1 MRMLQSKKIH
11 RYIWSTDR
19 SESYT
24 RELNSGSFITKLNQ
38 LSDHLSNASDQSA
51 IDENVNS
58 FNNLLD
64 TVCGP
69 LFKKEI
75 SHHAN
80 SVFTSD
86 VSAHSKSDNKWFNE
100 DCRDARLE
108 LYRCLNLFRND
119 KSEINCKNMTRARSI
134 FKSNVRKAKFTYA
147 KQQTRK
153 LENMRFKNAKEYWK
167 LLKNAWGQRKA
178 SGVSANN
185 FYDYFKAINNPDDR
199 FFQPDDDI
207 IYFNERIV
215 KDEFQVMF
223 QELDVEIS
231 MGEINKAVKNLEK

>member
-1 MRMLQSKKIH
+1 M
-11 RYIWSTDR
+11 
-19 SESYT
+19 
-24 RELNSGSFITKLNQ
+24 F
-38 LSDHLSNASDQSA
+38 
-51 IDENVNS
+51 
-58 FNNLLD
+58 
-64 TVCGP
+64 
-69 LFKKEI
+69 
-75 SHHAN
+75 
-80 SVFTSD
+80 
-86 VSAHSKSDNKWFNE
+86 
-100 DCRDARLE
+100 
-108 LYRCLNLFRND
+108 YRCLNLFRND

-134 FKSNVRKAKFTYA
+134 FKSNVRRAKFTHA

-153 LENMRFKNAKEYWK
+153 LENLKFKSAKEYWK
-167 LLKNAWGQRKA
+167 LLKNAGGQRKA

-231 MGEINKAVKNLEK
+231 MDEINKAAKNLKKFKECRARPNYK

>member
-1 MRMLQSKKIH
+1 MSQVRNENASIEENTSPLQY

-51 IDENVNS
+51 IDEIVNS

-80 SVFTSD
+80 GACSSD
-86 VSAHSKSDNKWFNE
+86 V
-100 DCRDARLE
+100 
-108 LYRCLNLFRND
+108 
-119 KSEINCKNMTRARSI
+119 
-134 FKSNVRKAKFTYA
+134 
-147 KQQTRK
+147 
-153 LENMRFKNAKEYWK
+153 
-167 LLKNAWGQRKA
+167 
-178 SGVSANN
+178 
-185 FYDYFKAINNPDDR
+185 
-199 FFQPDDDI
+199 
-207 IYFNERIV
+207 
-215 KDEFQVMF
+215 
-223 QELDVEIS
+223 
-231 MGEINKAVKNLEK
+231 